1 MSDQAT
7 RDARSAVEAFFEGF
21 NARDDDAMRAAM
33 NFPHV
38 RLASGRVRTVERAED
53 FSTPF
58 GRLAEIEGWD
68 HSTLDACELIHAGED
83 KVHFDVTFSRYHAD
97 GEKYATHRSLWIM
110 TKLDGRWGVQARS
123 SYAP

>member
-1 MSDQAT
+1 MSDEAV
-7 RDARSAVEAFFEGF
+7 RAARAAVEAFFAGF
-21 NARDDDAMRAAM
+21 NGRDNEAIRSAM

-53 FSTPF
+53 FATPF
-58 GRLAEIEGWD
+58 ERLAEVEGWNR
-68 HSTLDACELIHAGED
+68 STLDACELIHAGED

-97 GEKYATHRSLWIM
+97 GERYATHRSLWIL
-110 TKLDGRWGVQARS
+110 TKLDGHWGVQARS